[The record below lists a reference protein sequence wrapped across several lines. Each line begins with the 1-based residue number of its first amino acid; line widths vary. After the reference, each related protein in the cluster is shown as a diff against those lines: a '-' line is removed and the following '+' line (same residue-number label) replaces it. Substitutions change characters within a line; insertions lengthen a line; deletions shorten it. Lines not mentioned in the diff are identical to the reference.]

1 MSSKIRSV
9 QSFPCP
15 SQFDLTYCLQIL
27 AVTADNASSNDTQ
40 REALVGMDNSFI
52 EENHIRCFNH
62 TLQLSAKTLLC
73 PFNPALGKDAKDD
86 SDSSQDDL
94 PDMEDDDSEKEEH
107 GPPDAADTDN
117 IDDNINELDNL
128 DADAREELITD
139 TAIVHAM
146 VLKVKRFIFSS
157 LSCLLISFHST
168 ASQAVFFNHTVDHY
182 CAPCMAPL
190 LQGIQTEATQPS
202 L

>member
-1 MSSKIRSV
+1 LISRIV
-9 QSFPCP
+9 
-15 SQFDLTYCLQIL
+15 LQIL

-52 EENHIRCFNH
+52 EENHVCCFNH
-62 TLQLSAKTLLC
+62 MLQLSAKTLLR
-73 PFNPALGKDAKDD
+73 PFNPALGKDAEDD

-94 PDMEDDDSEKEEH
+94 LNMEDDNSKEEEH
-107 GPPDAADTDN
+107 GPPDAANMDDIDDIDD
-117 IDDNINELDNL
+117 IDDNIDELDNL
-128 DADAREELITD
+128 NADVHEELIAD

-146 VLKVKRFIFSS
+146 VSKVKRFIFSS

-168 ASQAVFFNHTVDHY
+168 ASQAVFFNHMVDHY

-190 LQGIQTEATQPS
+190 LQGIQTEAMQPS
-202 L
+202 S